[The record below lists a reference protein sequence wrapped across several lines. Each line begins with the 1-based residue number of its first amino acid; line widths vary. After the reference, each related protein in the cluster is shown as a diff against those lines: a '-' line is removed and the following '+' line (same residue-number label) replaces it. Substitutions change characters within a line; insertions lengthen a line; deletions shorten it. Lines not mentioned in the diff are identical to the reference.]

1 MQLLVVS
8 GNAEHSLL
16 GFVVSSGGELDL
28 QDGTTSGSKSV
39 QWLLGHLDF
48 KDTIG
53 MVPMEARGF

>member
-39 QWLLGHLDF
+39 RCLLGYLDLR
-48 KDTIG
+48 IQ
-53 MVPMEARGF
+53 